1 MTTPEHAVTRLALTR
16 HGETVWHDENRYAG
30 GSSDIDLTEDGV
42 AQSKRLAEWA
52 AAQAFQALVCSPVR
66 RALETATP
74 VAEATGL
81 DLQVVE
87 DLREVDFGVAEG
99 RTAHELWG
107 LDPAMLDRF
116 RADPV
121 AHPFP
126 GAEAPEL
133 AADRAAAAL
142 RTVAAACPGGSVL
155 VVAHNTV
162 LRLAMCRLLGLP
174 VAQYRQLFPRLDN
187 AAITELAVPFRED
200 LPVSLLTLNVHL
212 GPP

>member
-66 RALETATP
+66 RAMETATP